1 MRKFSDRKF
10 IWGEFMLGFLVG
22 TILLVVGFLIIYLYQ
37 LDYLQNINKR
47 LINIENKLASYDN
60 TIPIPQ
66 KHSNEELEEDYQKL
80 PEQYHDLRKDN
91 EEK

>member
-60 TIPIPQ
+60 TIPISQ

-91 EEK
+91 EK